1 MLSTLLNSIQT
12 TLAGSKGFVVTSL
25 LPVVLFVLGSGWMY
39 SRLPGHS
46 ADVWT
51 KLMSESPGVAGILI
65 VLILLTI
72 ALAFSS
78 LNTVFR
84 EALEGKFLHLIPS
97 LEKKI
102 VAGQMRKLNAAREKF
117 TQCQRDYW
125 EFRRAKWI
133 DQLRSERRR
142 PNTPAGAAKAAPPPA
157 PDQALT
163 EQIASIEA
171 KISKFE
177 LVPFLD
183 LKAAYNGLLSQL
195 QLYIPSNPDNW
206 LSQLH
211 VRFYRTIPLV
221 QQRLEKARIDAY
233 WKMNEYADIP
243 EPTRLGN
250 IGATMRSYAR
260 TRYEMSL
267 DVFWP
272 RIQRVIQEDQGMF
285 STVQDA
291 KIQLDLF
298 VSCTWLAGFF
308 TAVWIP
314 WLAVRGI
321 DRPTFIVAWLVAPV
335 CTWGSYR
342 LACVSYQSFSQV
354 VRAAIDLLRFKLLEE
369 LHMPPPFGLDEEK
382 DTWKRLADWIGYDS
396 LDGGFLYRNK

>member
-25 LPVVLFVLGSGWMY
+25 LPVVLFFLGSAWMY

-46 ADVWT
+46 AVALT
-51 KLMSESPGVAGILI
+51 KLISESPGVAGILLAL
-65 VLILLTI
+65 VLLTI

-78 LNTVFR
+78 LNTVLR
-84 EALEGKFLHLIPS
+84 EVLEGKLLSLIPP
-97 LEKKI
+97 LERKI
-102 VAGQMRKLNAAREKF
+102 MAGQMRKLDAAQKKF
-117 TQCQRDYW
+117 SQCQRDYW

-133 DQLRSERRR
+133 DQLRTERQK
-142 PNTPAGAAKAAPPPA
+142 PNTAAGAAKAAPPA
-157 PDQALT
+157 DPDQALT
-163 EQIASIEA
+163 QQIAGIEA
-171 KISKFE
+171 KISNYE

-195 QLYIPSNPDNW
+195 QLYNPPNPDHW

-211 VRFYRTIPLV
+211 VRFYRSIPLV
-221 QQRLEKARIDAY
+221 EQRLEKARIDAY

-243 EPTRLGN
+243 EATRLGN
-250 IGATMRSYAR
+250 IGATMRSYAQS
-260 TRYEMSL
+260 RYEISL

-308 TAVWIP
+308 AAVWIP
-314 WLAVRGI
+314 WLGVRGT
-321 DRPTFIVAWLVAPV
+321 DWPTFLVAWLVAPV

-369 LHMPPPFGLDEEK
+369 LHMPLPFGIDEEK